1 MNYGSFRTLSVDE
14 IGGEAAD
21 NARCRKLW
29 ELSERLLG
37 GTPSKSGSRV
47 EV

>member
-37 GTPSKSGSRV
+37 SLSKGGLGLRV
-47 EV
+47 